1 MLMENSAMSVD
12 TALNTATSLFNWV
25 VTSITSNAILTAA
38 FVVSALIPAGIAIFR
53 HLKNAV

>member
-1 MLMENSAMSVD
+1 MLMEAGAMSVSD
-12 TALNTATSLFNWV
+12 ALSTATSLFGWV
-25 VTSITSNAILTAA
+25 VDSITSNAILTAA

>member
-1 MLMENSAMSVD
+1 MFLTEGALSVD
-12 TALNTATSLFNWV
+12 TALTTATSLFNWV
-25 VTSITSNAILTAA
+25 VSSITSNPILTAA